1 MISTSIFLYIAYL
14 NLVIKMQW
22 DGWIWGSFHPRAQY
36 IYLSVSIIPAIKHIS
51 IKYSQYL

>member
-14 NLVIKMQW
+14 NLVIKMEW
-22 DGWIWGSFHPRAQY
+22 DGWIWGSFHPKSQY
-36 IYLSVSIIPAIKHIS
+36 MYISVSVIPAIKHIS